1 MAIDRREL
9 LCLAGATAVVAACP
23 QIARAETYP
32 MRPVR
37 ILVGYAAG
45 GGLDIA
51 ARLIGQWLSER
62 LQQQF
67 VVENRT
73 GAATNIATEAVVRAP
88 PDGYTLLLVN
98 AANAINATYY
108 ESLSFNFIRDIAPV
122 AGIGRFP
129 YFMAVNPAFP
139 ANNVREFIAYAK
151 ANPRKVN
158 MGTGGA
164 GGPDH
169 ASGELLQLMT
179 GIQMTHVPYRGTTP
193 ALTDLLS
200 GQVQMVFCTIPS
212 AIQYVKAGTLRAI
225 AVTSATRL
233 ESMPEIPTVGETVP
247 GFESDQGCRHQ
258 REIKSGGATVRGI
271 GLHANRGQ
279 LWGQHPALRAATAT
293 AGLPQSVDI
302 TDVKHFTVATHPMVL
317 HLAVMPVAPPLKRTG
332 IRRPPIRTIAALLHR
347 RHPPSALKPAAL
359 TRRAQRAACFPM
371 PAANSGPVSP
381 ETSRPRASSLAFTSV
396 SACAALA
403 ASNRL
408 ATTSGGVPARSMRP
422 NQTFVVNSP

>member
-1 MAIDRREL
+1 MKLPHRRQFL
-9 LCLAGATAVVAACP
+9 HLAAGAAALPAVSRV
-23 QIARAETYP
+23 ARAQAYP
-32 MRPVR
+32 SRPVR

-45 GGLDIA
+45 GGADIA

-73 GAATNIATEAVVRAP
+73 GAATNIATEAVVRSP

-108 ESLSFNFIRDIAPV
+108 ENLGFNFMRDIAPV

-139 ANNVREFIAYAK
+139 AKNVSEFIAYAK
-151 ANPRKVN
+151 ANPRSVN

-179 GIQMTHVPYRGTTP
+179 GIQMTHVPYRGTAP
-193 ALTDLLS
+193 ALNDLLG

-212 AIQYVKAGTLRAI
+212 AIQYMNAGTLRAI

-233 ESMPEIPTVGETVP
+233 ESMPEIPTVGDTVP
-247 GFESDQGCRHQ
+247 GFESAQWYGV
-258 REIKSGGATVRGI
+258 GT
-271 GLHANRGQ
+271 
-279 LWGQHPALRAATAT
+279 T
-293 AGLPQSVDI
+293 AGTPTAI
-302 TDVKHFTVATHPMVL
+302 VATLNKEV
-317 HLAVMPVAPPLKRTG
+317 
-332 IRRPPIRTIAALLHR
+332 
-347 RHPPSALKPAAL
+347 
-359 TRRAQRAACFPM
+359 
-371 PAANSGPVSP
+371 N
-381 ETSRPRASSLAFTSV
+381 
-396 SACAALA
+396 AALA
-403 ASNRL
+403 DPKMKARL
-408 ATTSGGVPARSMRP
+408 DDLGGVPLSM
-422 NQTFVVNSP
+422 SPEEFGKFLANETEKMGKVIKAAGISVK

>member
-1 MAIDRREL
+1 MKLLRRNFVRL
-9 LCLAGATAVVAACP
+9 VAGVAAMP
-23 QIARAETYP
+23 AMSRFAWAQAYP
-32 MRPVR
+32 SRPVR

-45 GGLDIA
+45 GGVDIA

-73 GAATNIATEAVVRAP
+73 GAATNIATEAVIRAP

-108 ESLSFNFIRDIAPV
+108 ESLTFNFMRDIAPV

-129 YFMAVNPAFP
+129 FFMAVNPAFP

-169 ASGELLQLMT
+169 ATGELLQLMT

-193 ALTDLLS
+193 ALADLLS

-233 ESMPEIPTVGETVP
+233 QSMPEIPTVGETVP
-247 GFESDQGCRHQ
+247 GFESAQWYGVGAPIGTPAPIIAMLNE
-258 REIKSGGATVRGI
+258 EI
-271 GLHANRGQ
+271 
-279 LWGQHPALRAATAT
+279 RAA
-293 AGLPQSVDI
+293 LVDSKI
-302 TDVKHFTVATHPMVL
+302 KARIEDL
-317 HLAVMPVAPPLKRTG
+317 GGIPL
-332 IRRPPIRTIAALLHR
+332 
-347 RHPPSALKPAAL
+347 S
-359 TRRAQRAACFPM
+359 M
-371 PAANSGPVSP
+371 SP
-381 ETSRPRASSLAFTSV
+381 EEFGNFLVNETEKMGKVIKAAGISV
-396 SACAALA
+396 K
-403 ASNRL
+403 
-408 ATTSGGVPARSMRP
+408 
-422 NQTFVVNSP
+422 

>member
-1 MAIDRREL
+1 MVIHRRKL
-9 LCLAGATAVVAACP
+9 LRVAGATAAVAVWP
-23 QIARAETYP
+23 QAAWTQTYP
-32 MRPVR
+32 SRPVR

-45 GGLDIA
+45 GGADIA

-73 GAATNIATEAVVRAP
+73 GVATNIATEAVVRSP

-108 ESLSFNFIRDIAPV
+108 ENLSFNFMRDIAPV

-139 ANNVREFIAYAK
+139 AKNVGEFIAYAK
-151 ANPRKVN
+151 ANPRRVN

-179 GIQMTHVPYRGTTP
+179 GIQMTHVPYRGTAP
-193 ALTDLLS
+193 ALNDLLG

-212 AIQYVKAGTLRAI
+212 AIQYIKAGTLRAI

-233 ESMPEIPTVGETVP
+233 ESMPEIPTVGDTVP
-247 GFESDQGCRHQ
+247 GFESAQWYGV
-258 REIKSGGATVRGI
+258 GA
-271 GLHANRGQ
+271 
-279 LWGQHPALRAATAT
+279 PAGT
-293 AGLPQSVDI
+293 
-302 TDVKHFTVATHPMVL
+302 
-317 HLAVMPVAPPLKRTG
+317 PPG
-332 IRRPPIRTIAALLHR
+332 
-347 RHPPSALKPAAL
+347 
-359 TRRAQRAACFPM
+359 
-371 PAANSGPVSP
+371 
-381 ETSRPRASSLAFTSV
+381 
-396 SACAALA
+396 
-403 ASNRL
+403 
-408 ATTSGGVPARSMRP
+408 
-422 NQTFVVNSP
+422 

>member
-1 MAIDRREL
+1 MVIRRREL
-9 LCLAGATAVVAACP
+9 LRLAGATAAVAVWP
-23 QIARAETYP
+23 QAARAEAYP
-32 MRPVR
+32 SRPVR

-45 GGLDIA
+45 GGADVA

-73 GAATNIATEAVVRAP
+73 GTATNIATEAVVRSP

-108 ESLSFNFIRDIAPV
+108 ENLSFNVMRDIAPV

-139 ANNVREFIAYAK
+139 VKTVSEFIAYAK
-151 ANPRKVN
+151 ANPRRVN

-179 GIQMTHVPYRGTTP
+179 GIEMTHVPYRGTAP
-193 ALTDLLS
+193 ALNDLLG

-212 AIQYVKAGTLRAI
+212 AIQYIKAGTLRAI

-233 ESMPEIPTVGETVP
+233 ESMPEIPTVGDTVP
-247 GFESDQGCRHQ
+247 GFESAQWYGV
-258 REIKSGGATVRGI
+258 GA
-271 GLHANRGQ
+271 
-279 LWGQHPALRAATAT
+279 PAGT
-293 AGLPQSVDI
+293 
-302 TDVKHFTVATHPMVL
+302 
-317 HLAVMPVAPPLKRTG
+317 
-332 IRRPPIRTIAALLHR
+332 
-347 RHPPSALKPAAL
+347 PAAIIATL
-359 TRRAQRAACFPM
+359 NKEVNAFLAD
-371 PAANSGPVSP
+371 
-381 ETSRPRASSLAFTSV
+381 PRMKA
-396 SACAALA
+396 
-403 ASNRL
+403 RL
-408 ATTSGGVPARSMRP
+408 DGLGGVPFSM
-422 NQTFVVNSP
+422 SPAEFGKFLATETEKMGKVIKAAGISVK